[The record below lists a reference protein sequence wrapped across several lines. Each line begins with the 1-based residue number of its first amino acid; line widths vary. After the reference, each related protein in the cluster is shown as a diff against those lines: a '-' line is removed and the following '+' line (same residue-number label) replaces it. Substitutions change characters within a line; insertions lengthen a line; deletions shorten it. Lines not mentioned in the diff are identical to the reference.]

1 MRIKIILCCSLFC
14 FFLSGCEDI
23 FLKDISGDRV
33 AILSPANNAFFEDEN
48 ILFAWDRMEGAER
61 YHIEV
66 VSPSFDGGATVYD
79 AITDTTRVE
88 LSLSEGKYQWSI
100 YAYNSGYTSEKITR
114 SFEIKKD
121 EE

>member
-23 FLKDISGDRV
+23 FLKDISGEQV
-33 AILSPANNAFFEDEN
+33 GVLSPVDNAMFESEK
-48 ILFAWDRMEGAER
+48 ILFAWDKMEGAER
-61 YHIEV
+61 YHLEV
-66 VSPSFDGGATVYD
+66 VSPSFEGGTVKYD
-79 AITDTTRVE
+79 AVTDTTRIE
-88 LSLSEGKYQWSI
+88 LSLSEGKYQWSV
-100 YAYNSGYTSEKITR
+100 YAYNYGYKSKKIIR